1 MKKLRIAQPPLIFK
15 WYVGI
20 YSVLN
25 TLLKWAKN
33 VEVKEIMVLEVVDQG
48 IILDINQVIYIHV
61 A

>member
-1 MKKLRIAQPPLIFK
+1 
-15 WYVGI
+15 
-20 YSVLN
+20 LN